1 MTKEEQIRAFC
12 EDAVREGCFY
22 KAAGLWE
29 FKYTS
34 PSCSVGWRTS
44 LSIPAFDDP
53 VFIYRRK
60 PRTFRLG
67 NVDVP
72 WPLEVLPDQDYVH
85 VPDMTVER
93 HVRSYFTNTNDAA
106 RAVKQKIAHATG
118 AAAHLH
124 AQGLVS
130 ANRIALGLE
139 VLEVG

>member
-72 WPLEVLPDQDYVH
+72 LPLEVLPDQDYVH
-85 VPDMTVER
+85 VPDPHTGEAWQR
-93 HVRSYFTNTNDAA
+93 PYGAGLYWLCRTVRSNQRLLVGRAGRYSRCQPGCCRERLQTAA
-106 RAVKQKIAHATG
+106 Q
-118 AAAHLH
+118 
-124 AQGLVS
+124 
-130 ANRIALGLE
+130 
-139 VLEVG
+139 